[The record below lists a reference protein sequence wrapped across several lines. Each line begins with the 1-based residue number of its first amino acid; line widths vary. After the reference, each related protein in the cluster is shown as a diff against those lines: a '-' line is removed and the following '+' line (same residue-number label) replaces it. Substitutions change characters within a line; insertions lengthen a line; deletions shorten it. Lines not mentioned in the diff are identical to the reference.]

1 MAQIPGECYKA
12 ALLVEIRCIE
22 RPESAV
28 NDDNA
33 SKTVVT

>member
-22 RPESAV
+22 QPESVV
-28 NDDNA
+28 NEVNA
-33 SKTVVT
+33 SKTAVA